1 MVEIE
6 RLEFL
11 EGAYLRVSFLLF
23 RKKMPLQDSTNKQTR
38 SPRRDVKDVL
48 GRRSR
53 DRGEGLSTLTPRVN
67 DNFTLNRVLRESA
80 RQSPE
85 RQLLRRRLDGIGLRE
100 NEVDG
105 DGNCQFRAIA
115 DQLYGSS
122 DRYAEVRANI
132 VEHLRSNSSRYSA
145 FVPDSYD
152 TYIENMGRD
161 ETWGDHVTLQAASNV
176 YGLEIRV
183 YTSYDGNWERV
194 IRPTDDGNI
203 RGAIQLSFYA
213 EFHYNS
219 VYPNSEVDTQMRDPQ
234 RGVRRNEARA
244 HSAREFKKNEEN
256 FVMHH
261 LYGMSI
267 ESDDELYIDDEDG
280 ASDEDVSQDE
290 SYSSSDPIQQTQIQQ
305 TQILMEHNFEGTAL
319 EAIQPTQE
327 ASGSREPPA
336 RDAQEIM
343 TSETLHTEHTPDLV
357 QLLDMIRCTAE
368 ANNISPEEMHR
379 RVGQQLNVNNTEQPL
394 DGNPTRRRF
403 EHQRSNCTPYARRR
417 RRRRAVLPGQTRISS
432 YYGGNAEPGT
442 VSSDNDIISISD
454 SPNQARLRRTISKPQ
469 VPHSVE
475 ELYNVWEKTAR
486 DLLEGNTSPY
496 SNFLHAFGDD
506 TNEGTVSRRQEMTE
520 IGKILFD
527 FKSRGG
533 KPGQPAMLK
542 GREREGKTVAL
553 FSITLAALLL
563 DMRVVI
569 LCAPNKIAP
578 VVDMVKK
585 LERAGFSQMFETRH
599 TLGAKATRELGL
611 RQSEVGSIFV
621 AALGTIGDLKKVKSY
636 IIGQRKDRKFTVT
649 LLDECD
655 ELTQGKGQ
663 QYMHIEDQNDPSSYQ
678 KYIPLE
684 SRGEDD
690 VDVPIAMSQQDASLA
705 KNKKENLATACTF
718 FGNEIKPMTQ
728 LFACSATLS
737 GCIMNPI
744 GLFNNNE
751 VTRFFKVYP
760 KPGFTG
766 IDKYSIPEG
775 CELEADGNMSLN
787 TFKESSAV
795 QKMLQKFFD
804 RRNECDGT
812 QLVPMDHSGANPVAL
827 RGMLFVSVSN
837 RVNGMGGV
845 KDFAEAINDMSNSM
859 YKNSTLFICCVGN
872 PCVLFAGKW
881 VSVASG
887 TSFEDI
893 YNKTARRARQG
904 KFPGLSL
911 QPNIPFSSICKHVIL
926 IGYNLTR
933 RAMTAAFTPADEPNV
948 LCKLQYLIFTAS
960 KSITIDT
967 VSQRV
972 TRASHDFAQHIVPNN
987 YSVDVCMQPNLLDK
1001 LKRYRKM
1008 EDDMVEMQ
1016 RRELNTHC
1024 KFRQKIE
1031 VYRNNLSGIKISK
1044 RGLELTDL
1052 SETGRA
1058 IHDRERM
1065 NAYINENMRPYLDGY
1080 RKYLEQYKYKEGQ
1093 NLKKYASESVNSYFL
1108 VVRRYFL
1115 KCDTIQDVAIKCK
1128 GIESEYGTTKDG
1140 GAIPTEHHNELQ
1152 SSRRFLEYYERKS
1165 IPELA

>member
-1 MVEIE
+1 MPMQENDTNQQSIWMNGGNAEI
-6 RLEFL
+6 
-11 EGAYLRVSFLLF
+11 
-23 RKKMPLQDSTNKQTR
+23 
-38 SPRRDVKDVL
+38 
-48 GRRSR
+48 
-53 DRGEGLSTLTPRVN
+53 
-67 DNFTLNRVLRESA
+67 DN
-80 RQSPE
+80 
-85 RQLLRRRLDGIGLRE
+85 
-100 NEVDG
+100 
-105 DGNCQFRAIA
+105 
-115 DQLYGSS
+115 
-122 DRYAEVRANI
+122 
-132 VEHLRSNSSRYSA
+132 
-145 FVPDSYD
+145 
-152 TYIENMGRD
+152 
-161 ETWGDHVTLQAASNV
+161 
-176 YGLEIRV
+176 
-183 YTSYDGNWERV
+183 
-194 IRPTDDGNI
+194 
-203 RGAIQLSFYA
+203 
-213 EFHYNS
+213 
-219 VYPNSEVDTQMRDPQ
+219 
-234 RGVRRNEARA
+234 
-244 HSAREFKKNEEN
+244 
-256 FVMHH
+256 VMHH
-261 LYGMSI
+261 LNGISI
-267 ESDDELYIDDEDG
+267 VSDDELYIDDEDG

-379 RVGQQLNVNNTEQPL
+379 RVGQQLNVNNIEQPL

-475 ELYNVWEKTAR
+475 ELYNVWEKTAK

-578 VVDMVKK
+578 IVDMVKK

-636 IIGQRKDRKFTVT
+636 IIGQKKDRKFTVT

-690 VDVPIAMSQQDASLA
+690 VDVPIAMSQQDAALA

-859 YKNSTLFICCVGN
+859 YNNSTLFICCVGN

-1065 NAYINENMRPYLDGY
+1065 NAEINENMRPYLDGY

-1128 GIESEYGTTKDG
+1128 GIESEYGMTKDG